1 MAIPAHL
8 ELSARSESRRAR
20 LVRIYLEHE
29 RVAIAGGTLLAVLLV
44 WEAFGASG
52 LVDPLFISSPTRVA
66 RAAWLLSHDR
76 DFWTDLQVS
85 ATEFILGY
93 AAALAVAIPLG
104 LAVGLSK
111 RLQYLIGPFVDTL
124 NAVPRVTLL
133 PLIIIWCGIGIWS
146 KVVVVFLGAVIPIL
160 INTQSVV
167 KTSEA
172 RFIRVARSFSAS
184 RVKIFSSII
193 LPGTVPFIF
202 TGLKYGAGR
211 ALLGVVVGELYAS
224 TAGVGHVIA
233 DAGNTLQTDVVF
245 FGVMIF
251 MATGLLMVALL
262 DRLEQRFER
271 WRPNVRVME

>member
-8 ELSARSESRRAR
+8 ELSARSERRRAR

-29 RVAIAGGTLLAVLLV
+29 RVAIAGGSLLAVLLV

-52 LVDPLFISSPTRVA
+52 LVDPLFISSPTWVA
-66 RAAWLLSHDR
+66 RAAWLLSYDR

-93 AAALAVAIPLG
+93 AAALAVAVPLG

-133 PLIIIWCGIGIWS
+133 PLIIIWFGIGIWS
-146 KVVVVFLGAVIPIL
+146 KIVVVFLGAVIPVL
-160 INTQSVV
+160 INTQSGV

-184 RVKIFSSII
+184 KLKIFSSII
-193 LPGTVPFIF
+193 LPGTLPFIF
-202 TGLKYGAGR
+202 TGAKYGAGR

-224 TAGVGHVIA
+224 TAGLGHLIA
-233 DAGNTLQTDVVF
+233 DAGNTFQTDVVF
-245 FGVMIF
+245 VGALLF
-251 MATGLLMVALL
+251 MAAGLITVALL
-262 DRLEQRFER
+262 DALERRFER
-271 WRPNVRVME
+271 WRPQPR